1 MCLQTT
7 WRNETVSIKRNHLN
21 CRSVHLIAQAP
32 ISQHSQTTHRP
43 FQGIAPMQKS
53 HRSSKIWIWKNNFTT
68 NCFQSMKLLVCHGMA
83 GAVLPGSRMS
93 CQITICRPKFFSLA
107 EILIALL
114 MHWAEFCV
122 QSTLGSC
129 TYYVITFGG
138 PERPLPPL
146 CNIVIIWAY
155 PPPLCNTV
163 IIWPYPPYVKL

>member
-7 WRNETVSIKRNHLN
+7 WRNENVSIKRNHLN

-68 NCFQSMKLLVCHGMA
+68 NCFQSMELLVCHEMA

-114 MHWAEFCV
+114 MHWVEFSV
-122 QSTLGSC
+122 QS
-129 TYYVITFGG
+129 
-138 PERPLPPL
+138 
-146 CNIVIIWAY
+146 AY
-155 PPPLCNTV
+155 NVENYDMNFNGHRRIRFFDNSSTTT
-163 IIWPYPPYVKL
+163 K